1 MKLTDLNP
9 LFTASLNNLLYII
22 DTNDTGSF
30 LSGSSKKITVGNL
43 LSSSGVIGGGGGTSL
58 VTGSTYPITS
68 SWSINALT
76 ASYVTASIGI
86 INSITASNISASGYI
101 SASTFVGT
109 TATFNNITSSGPIFI
124 SGSNAYLQLL
134 PVGNITLP
142 TNTTA
147 SYIYVSG
154 STNDLYFTQ
163 YNGPYTNTT
172 RLRWLEGNLYTG
184 ILHGGVLTST
194 PGSTTFTV
202 TEGEGLIVSLNAFT
216 ASAPYPTVKLISWP
230 TSTQPITYS
239 GSAKITFVGINNV
252 GEIVQQTNAWG
263 STDINQWDNQIEL
276 GVVLHLSGSVSSGV
290 FNSPQISYG
299 IPQQTDDFFRSFGP
313 LKISGHTLQAS
324 GSSPTLSIKKTG
336 GSAYREG
343 ANYVINPNHPSTVV
357 ENDFNTSKIYR
368 YYLSGSTPIIDTGID
383 NAGYTTIDNN
393 YYVDTTTGLLDT
405 VGNSNWTIQR
415 VFWIPNSPTNAFI
428 VYYGNAIYST
438 LLDAV
443 NAKDSE
449 PFAESPNTTL
459 NAIFV
464 GYIIIEGGV
473 GKDLLNSNECTIIQG
488 GLFRNIGGIGS
499 SGTAPVSTTLS
510 GLSDVALSG
519 LSLGDLLV
527 YDGGQW
533 NNNKTLTGNYIV
545 SGSLSVTTG
554 ITGDLNG
561 TSSFASSSFSS
572 SYALSSSNSVTSSF
586 ISPLFIS
593 QSAVSYGF
601 GSGGGSG
608 TGFPFTGSANISGSL
623 NLSGSQTI
631 TNNLTVGGYISASSF
646 TGSLFGSSS
655 FATSASYSLTAS
667 YALNGS
673 SGGSTILINTSSL
686 ITATL
691 TSSTQQF
698 VSDGVQN
705 YYNLNEISKSA
716 TDILVF
722 VNGVAQRP
730 TSSYSVISESIL
742 VFNPV
747 PTSGS
752 NVEIRYFSSALLVSF
767 ATSSLGAE
775 YYTGNNSAS
784 LFLLTNQYVYH
795 DYDVIVSLDGLIQ
808 KPTIDY
814 TVISGSYLSFSTPPP
829 QSTDIEVRYLIVTTT
844 AISTATKAAPPSIVY
859 GQEIDWGINDNFEKQ
874 SSTSETYTF
883 TNVFPGR
890 SMVFILAN
898 TGSIGTIVPSFSASI
913 KWSSGI
919 SPEGT
924 LTGSVSAYT
933 FYKTNYY
940 LLGNAVENYI

>member
-290 FNSPQISYG
+290 FNSQQISYG

-393 YYVDTTTGLLDT
+393 YYVDTTTGLLAT

-527 YDGGQW
+527 YGGGQW

-631 TNNLTVGGYISASSF
+631 TNNLTVGGYISAFSF

>member
-290 FNSPQISYG
+290 FNSQQISYG

-527 YDGGQW
+527 YGGGQW